1 MKKSKRMLRKFLL
14 LRTSALLLVS
24 LTVGVTL
31 GYLTDTDE
39 FDNTFFVGNIAID
52 LDEAPIDADG
62 DAITG
67 DRVKKNEYHL
77 LPGHKDP
84 YCPREHNQ
92 QVKRHRLP
100 L

>member
-14 LRTSALLLVS
+14 LRSSALLLVS

-31 GYLTDTDE
+31 AYLTDTDE
-39 FDNTFFVGNIAID
+39 VDNTFTVGNVEIT
-52 LDEAPIDADG
+52 LDEASIGADG
-62 DAITG
+62 DATTG

-84 YCPREHNQ
+84 YCPRERNQ